1 MDWTELKQ
9 KIYYCDGSLRD
20 IYILQTS
27 NEDDKKWTDYV
38 NKNYLIQWFNGIKQT
53 NENIIDFEVVKGY
66 LNGKHDLC
74 SSASIFIDKIQ
85 INNHF
90 FSDKEIEND
99 IDPRDINNIQD
110 HEKIIK
116 YMSELSNL
124 LDKTVI
130 LTPESEQETILIKV
144 TKNKIEYLD
153 NFECKN

>member
-85 INNHF
+85 TNNHF

-144 TKNKIEYLD
+144 TKTK
-153 NFECKN
+153 

>member
-1 MDWTELKQ
+1 MNWTELKQ
-9 KIYYCDGSLRD
+9 KIYYRDGSLRD

-38 NKNYLIQWFNGIKQT
+38 NKNYFIQWFNGIKQT
-53 NENIIDFEVVKGY
+53 NENIIDFEVVEGY
-66 LNGKHDLC
+66 LNRKHDLC
-74 SSASIFIDKIQ
+74 SSASVFIDKIQ

-99 IDPRDINNIQD
+99 IDPRNVNNIQD

-130 LTPESEQETILIKV
+130 LTPENEQETILIKV
-144 TKNKIEYLD
+144 MKNKIEYL
-153 NFECKN
+153 